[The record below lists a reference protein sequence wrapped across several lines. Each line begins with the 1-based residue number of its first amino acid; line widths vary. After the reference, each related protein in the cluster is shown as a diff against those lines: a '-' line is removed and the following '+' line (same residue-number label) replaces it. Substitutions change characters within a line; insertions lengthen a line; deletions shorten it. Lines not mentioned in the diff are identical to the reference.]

1 MTANNKNVYAAE
13 PLATGT
19 CFVAETGTTG
29 PTNASASLN
38 PGFTD
43 LGNIGE
49 DGFTESMARTTDE
62 KKNFGGKIVKV
73 LQTEYKHTFKFVLM
87 ESLNADVLKA
97 VYGADNVTVT
107 AANGTHGTQV
117 KITKNGKRLGH
128 FSWVIDTTDSELN
141 SFYRNYIPDGQI
153 TEVGDVKIVHTDV
166 IAYEVTLEC
175 FADASGNFVYTYTDD
190 GQKTTSGS

>member
-141 SFYRNYIPDGQI
+141 SGVLRRRLGQLRLHLHRRRPEDHVRLV
-153 TEVGDVKIVHTDV
+153 TNCRRGGF
-166 IAYEVTLEC
+166 VTLC
-175 FADASGNFVYTYTDD
+175 SQTATAPAAFGCADQPTI
-190 GQKTTSGS
+190 